1 MPKKN
6 ENENP
11 VLEQI
16 NILRHQVQNA
26 KTNWQ
31 NKTHSAI
38 ENTKSN
44 FFEITDKITDDI
56 KNIKSSV
63 VELEDELIEIQ
74 NNVADHNITFLQEV
88 LRKLIHFLS
97 LSIPICY
104 IFFQKESMLMV
115 LIPFMVV
122 VVFADILTRK
132 VFFVRK
138 LYLKLFGFMLRK
150 HEIKSQE
157 ILLNGGS
164 WVMISAVLTIYFFPQ
179 IVAIIS
185 LSILFIADIVA
196 AIIGR
201 RFGRKRFLGLK
212 GKSLIGTSAFVISAF
227 IISVVYGIIFNQA
240 LPFFIISLIASMV
253 AAFCE
258 AISNEVLRADD
269 NLTIPISFGI
279 TMWIGNVYLNY
290 FWELNIFN

>member
-1 MPKKN
+1 MQKKN

-11 VLEQI
+11 LLEQI
-16 NILRHQVQNA
+16 NILRNQVQNA

-38 ENTKSN
+38 EYTKSN
-44 FFEITDKITDDI
+44 FFEITDKIIDDI

-74 NNVADHNITFLQEV
+74 NNVADHNITFLQE
-88 LRKLIHFLS
+88 LFRKLIHFLS
-97 LSIPICY
+97 LSIPISY
-104 IFFQKESMLMV
+104 IFFEKESILMV
-115 LIPFMVV
+115 LIPFMIA
-122 VVFADILTRK
+122 VVFEDILTRK
-132 VFFVRK
+132 NFFVRK

-157 ILLNGGS
+157 ILLNGAS
-164 WVMISAVLTIYFFPQ
+164 WVMVASVLTIYFFPQ

-185 LSILFIADIVA
+185 LSILFISDIIA
-196 AIIGR
+196 AIVGR
-201 RFGRKRFLGLK
+201 RFGKKRFLGLK
-212 GKSLIGTSAFVISAF
+212 GKSLIGTLSFLISAF
-227 IISVVYGIIFNQA
+227 LISSVYGLMFGKTFS
-240 LPFFIISLIASMV
+240 FFIISFVASII

-258 AISNEVLRADD
+258 AISNEVLHADD

-279 TMWIGNVYLNY
+279 TMWIANVYLNY
-290 FWELNIFN
+290 FWGISVF